1 MTNNKDYL
9 NGHYSFKNWLKIM
22 WKNGYIFLF
31 SIFLLMSVVFGLF
44 PEAVMMEDETTWRWG
59 VFGFGIFVMGLI
71 AYKGFWQF
79 WNDLKNGRSR

>member
-1 MTNNKDYL
+1 
-9 NGHYSFKNWLKIM
+9 
-22 WKNGYIFLF
+22 
-31 SIFLLMSVVFGLF
+31 VFGLF